1 MTRLERKAPYSLDHL
16 AISGEVVVRVVFCWR
31 AVTGVAPSCFIYLY
45 FLSCISLF
53 LVLFVVL
60 DYTLVPE
67 LLFDRPSAEVV
78 FSGSGPDV

>member
-1 MTRLERKAPYSLDHL
+1 M
-16 AISGEVVVRVVFCWR
+16 
-31 AVTGVAPSCFIYLY
+31 TGVAPSCFIYLY